1 METMTR
7 KEEQELLQAVKEAA
21 LYASK
26 GVQPAQAIAKVAQDM
41 SLPKEHVKR
50 VTEAFNVSATLSHFK
65 HASGDSKAADFPTAS
80 IDDVFGILY
89 PGKVDAPVKIAADT
103 WIPDETEYV
112 ETQDFLTDDIPAFHT
127 DKVSNTGYS
136 TADAINSITED
147 YRKEASV
154 LEYNKSLLNQIG
166 EKLNQQIDKLASYF
180 VAHGSASTEELPDD
194 VLPMIVERVP
204 HLRKLGQAST
214 GNWRVELD
222 KAELIRDQYLKQ
234 ASICQSLT
242 DKLDDL
248 SKLTDNRINLVK
260 KSNLTSAVTGG
271 LAGAA
276 LQDIIDP
283 NTQGARDALRGELQA
298 PEVVAER
305 KAIRAQAL
313 LKSVVSSDEVLRR
326 APQNDVIRA
335 YNDIASV
342 APGVVEQPMLAR
354 SWLRRVVES
363 RGLDPF
369 DIHELVKTE
378 RTLRGLDSGEIE
390 KDTVT
395 RG

>member
-1 METMTR
+1 MQTMTR

-26 GVQPAQAIAKVAQDM
+26 GLQPALAIAKVAQDM

-65 HASGDSKAADFPTAS
+65 NASGDSKASDFPTAS
-80 IDDVFGILY
+80 VDDVFGILY
-89 PGKVDAPVKIAADT
+89 PSEVEAPVKVAADN
-103 WIPDETEYV
+103 WVPDDTEYI
-112 ETQDFLTDDIPAFHT
+112 ETQDFLFDDIPVFHT
-127 DKVSNTGYS
+127 GKASNSGYS
-136 TADAINSITED
+136 AADAINSITED

-154 LEYNKSLLNQIG
+154 LEYHKSLLNQLG
-166 EKLNQQIDKLASYF
+166 ESLNQQVDKLSSYF
-180 VAHGSASTEELPDD
+180 VAHGSADTGELPDD
-194 VLPMIVERVP
+194 VLAMVVERIP
-204 HLRKLGQAST
+204 HLRKLGQVST
-214 GNWRVELD
+214 GNWRLELE
-222 KAELIRDQYLKQ
+222 KAESIRDQYIKQ
-234 ASICQSLT
+234 ASKCQLLT
-242 DKLDDL
+242 DKLADL
-248 SKLTDNRINLVK
+248 SNLTDSRINLVK
-260 KSNLTSAVTGG
+260 RSLFNNSLIGG
-271 LAGAA
+271 FAGAS
-276 LQDIIDP
+276 LQNVMDP
-283 NTQGARDALRGELQA
+283 SSRGAKADMHGELLA

-342 APGVVEQPMLAR
+342 APSVVEQPMLAR

-378 RTLRGLDSGEIE
+378 GTLRDLE
-390 KDTVT
+390 KDMVT